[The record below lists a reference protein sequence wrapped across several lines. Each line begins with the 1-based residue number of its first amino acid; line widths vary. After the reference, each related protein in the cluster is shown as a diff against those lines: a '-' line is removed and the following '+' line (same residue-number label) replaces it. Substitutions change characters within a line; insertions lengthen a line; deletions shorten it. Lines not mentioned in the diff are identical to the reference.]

1 MTPMRKELR
10 RAALIP
16 ALALVTGLAL
26 SPTLAVAQ
34 DDRYRPSSF
43 SSLGAAKARAFG
55 ADFFVDNRDRDPHG
69 TDVFDAGLRFR
80 FQIGEKTELFAN
92 IIADRVVAL
101 PETPAVPPSPRDL
114 IFAGPSRVIPG
125 VYVGE
130 HPYLDKRGDAS
141 FDAFVPGTIALGATR
156 TLRRDEY
163 GVSVGLSGAL
173 IIPLAGSLNAL
184 RSGANSGSV
193 DFTLAGLFA
202 GEILGGQSHGRLGF
216 TLAGNGSWPDRSFA
230 VNGNTV
236 ETAET
241 NIGLGN
247 RLDLGLAW
255 IRPVTDSLAAAVE
268 LRATKELV
276 GDEREDA
283 ISPVDVL
290 LGVHKTFGRFTLA
303 ASLLRHFRS
312 LPSGALRVNPLGGA
326 IDLSNVSAADR
337 NAFLAQVGLG
347 AAAPNLRE
355 GAHIV
360 AIGVTAATLPAGAV
374 RIAPTYTIRSE
385 HNIGYVFNLTFR
397 P

>member
-1 MTPMRKELR
+1 MRKEPR
-10 RAALIP
+10 RAALLP
-16 ALALVTGLAL
+16 ALLILAL
-26 SPTLAVAQ
+26 APAVAAPQ
-34 DDRYRPSSF
+34 DDRYRPASF
-43 SSLGAAKARAFG
+43 TSLGVAKARAFG

-69 TDVFDAGLRFR
+69 VDVFDAGFRFR
-80 FQIGEKTELFAN
+80 FQLGERTELFAN

-141 FDAFVPGTIALGATR
+141 FDAFVPGVISLGATR
-156 TLRRDEY
+156 TLHRDEY

-173 IIPLAGSLNAL
+173 SIPLAGSLNAL

-193 DFTLAGLFA
+193 DLTVAGLFA

-230 VNGNTV
+230 VSGSTV
-236 ETAET
+236 EAVET
-241 NIGLGN
+241 DIGLGN

-255 IRPVTDSLAAAVE
+255 IRPITESLAAGIE
-268 LRATKELV
+268 LRSTKELV

-290 LGVHKTFGRFTLA
+290 LGVHKRFGRFTLS

-326 IDLSNVSAADR
+326 IDLSNVSVTDR
-337 NAFLAQVGLG
+337 SAFLTQVGLG
-347 AAAPNLRE
+347 AAAPRVRD

-360 AIGVTAATLPAGAV
+360 AVGVTAATLPAGAV
-374 RIAPTYTIRSE
+374 RIAPTYTVRSE
-385 HNIGYVFNLTFR
+385 HNIGYVFNLTFH